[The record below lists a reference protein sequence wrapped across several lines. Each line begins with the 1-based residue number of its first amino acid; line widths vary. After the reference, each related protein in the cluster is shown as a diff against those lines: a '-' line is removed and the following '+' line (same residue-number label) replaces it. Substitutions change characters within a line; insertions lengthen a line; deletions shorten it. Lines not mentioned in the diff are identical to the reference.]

1 MWTVAYQAPLS
12 MEFSR
17 QEYWFRDSSR
27 PGDQTCISWA
37 FFIGRQILH
46 TSETSLWKASPTE
59 RQWEGVSIW
68 TPEVSLP
75 SSPLLYPSCLPPK
88 EKQTSVSPTGPLENW
103 HFFFFKFLFYIGVQ
117 LINNMLVSGV
127 FQSDS
132 VIHIHVPIILF
143 KFFPQLSC

>member
-1 MWTVAYQAPLS
+1 MCLKALTVVVLCLFAYSCTTSLCNVWTVAYQAPLS

-75 SSPLLYPSCLPPK
+75 SSPLLCPSCLPPK

-103 HFFFFKFLFYIGVQ
+103 HFFFLSFYFILEYSW
-117 LINNMLVSGV
+117 LI
-127 FQSDS
+127 
-132 VIHIHVPIILF
+132 I
-143 KFFPQLSC
+143 C